1 MSSLSLSL
9 SLSRFI
15 LYFSAG
21 EYEPDFLKSGSDL
34 PALEP
39 LKTIVEGVEWREGE
53 WAEVDGVKT
62 WTRHSRLV
70 FPDSF
75 TGQIETDVNS
85 P

>member
-1 MSSLSLSL
+1 MSSPSLSLSL
-9 SLSRFI
+9 S
-15 LYFSAG
+15 FSHSSSG
-21 EYEPDFLKSGSDL
+21 EYEPSFLRSASDL
-34 PALEP
+34 PTLEP